1 MSKTTTN
8 NIELNISSKR
18 EYTINGDKSKILKL
32 NPNDMGIIAR
42 TSDAIAMINELETD
56 YTKLFSEPE
65 KKTSDDIEE
74 KTSDDMPSD
83 EALTQF
89 STKFK
94 QLDAGIREA
103 VNFLFDYDVCSVCAD
118 EGSMFDLQDGEYRYA
133 VIIDTLMPL
142 YADTITEET
151 NKMITKMQKKVEKYV
166 NRDHKRKR
174 TK

>member
-8 NIELNISSKR
+8 NIELNISSKK
-18 EYTINGDKSKILKL
+18 EYTINGDKNKILKL

-42 TSDAIAMINELETD
+42 TGDAIAMINELETK
-56 YTKLFSEPE
+56 YQQLFNTPE
-65 KKTSDDIEE
+65 EE
-74 KTSDDMPSD
+74 SSDDMPSN

-89 STKFK
+89 SANFK
-94 QLDAGIREA
+94 EIDNGIREA
-103 VNFLFDYDVCSVCAD
+103 INFLFDYDVCSVCASD
-118 EGSMFDLQDGEYRYA
+118 GSMFDPQDGEYRYA
-133 VIIDTLMPL
+133 VIIETLMPL

-151 NKMITKMQKKVEKYV
+151 NKVMAKMQKKVEKYV

>member
-56 YTKLFSEPE
+56 YTKLFNEP
-65 KKTSDDIEE
+65 EE

-83 EALTQF
+83 VALTQF